1 MSTDDPLLPLPPER
15 LYRAADIAA
24 LDFATTRELA
34 PLPPRPAVPVVLRH
48 LGYMTSRLDRTAQ
61 AAYA

>member
-1 MSTDDPLLPLPPER
+1 
-15 LYRAADIAA
+15 
-24 LDFATTRELA
+24 
-34 PLPPRPAVPVVLRH
+34 VPVVLRH